1 MGTRVGLVLVSVCAL
16 GSAGCEGTTADH
28 ERLGDSAYLEGRFG
42 AASAEYQ
49 MAAQS
54 RPVATVWAKAG
65 AAALAAE
72 QYRVATE
79 AFQQLA
85 TTDPSR
91 GKEAVI
97 GIERVVRAALRER
110 PADIASAREAI
121 LVLRRIAEDR
131 PVGIPSL
138 TVARSGDLGVGESV
152 VLIPA
157 ALGAAGNARLVD
169 SLLLAWGDALRETT
183 ACDAAISSYA
193 VALRRT
199 RSPEVRG
206 AARTGL
212 TSCGLRLGMDALDAD
227 QPDLAETW
235 FRAVLRADSLGA
247 AGRRARV
254 GVGDARLRQGDVIG
268 ALLAWQRVL
277 DHGSIGEDGL
287 DSVTTMALERM
298 AALRPDTATSR
309 PGGGSGP

>member
-28 ERLGDSAYLEGRFG
+28 ERLGDGAYLEGRF
-42 AASAEYQ
+42 
-49 MAAQS
+49 
-54 RPVATVWAKAG
+54 ATVWAKAG
-65 AAALAAE
+65 SAALAAE

-91 GKEAVI
+91 VVEAVI

-138 TVARSGDLGVGESV
+138 TVARSGALGVGESV

-183 ACDAAISSYA
+183 ACDAATSSYA

-227 QPDLAETW
+227 RPELAETW

-309 PGGGSGP
+309 PGGGSGPVSWIRFWPRAM